1 MNRPGRIAVTGAEG
15 FVGRTLCAHLREAGH
30 AIVRLRSRTPGPGGY
45 DIHSGRIDKEALRG
59 CDAVVHLAGAP
70 IARRWNERGVLDI
83 LESRVASTDLIA
95 HALAELRNGGGPSVF
110 ICMSGINRYGT
121 RREGILTESS
131 DTREDGFLSK
141 VTSAW
146 EEAATPA
153 VKAGIRT
160 VFLRTG
166 MVLGASGGP
175 LQLMLPA
182 FRLGLGGP
190 IAGGAQAVSW
200 ITVDDLARLIL
211 WSLDRADV
219 SGPVN
224 ATAPGHLTQREFAH
238 ALGKALRRPAFLP
251 LPRWALA
258 PLGGFAKETVLSDLR
273 VRPEKALA
281 AGFTFRCPRIED
293 AFKECLRG

>member
-1 MNRPGRIAVTGAEG
+1 MGRTGRIAVTGAEG

-30 AIVRLRSRTPGPGGY
+30 EIVRLRSRTSGPGGY
-45 DIHSGRIDKEALRG
+45 DIQSGRIDKEALRG

-70 IARRWNERGVLDI
+70 IARRWNERGSLDI

-95 HALAELRNGGGPSVF
+95 HALAELRNDGGPSVF

-131 DTREDGFLSK
+131 ETKEDGFLAK
-141 VTSAW
+141 VTAAW
-146 EEAATPA
+146 EEAAAPA

-211 WSLDRADV
+211 WSLARADV

-238 ALGKALRRPAFLP
+238 ALGKALGRPAFLP

-258 PLGGFAKETVLSDLR
+258 PLGDFAKETILSDLR
-273 VRPEKALA
+273 VRPEKALT
-281 AGFTFRCPRIED
+281 AGFTFRRPRIED
-293 AFKECLRG
+293 ALKECLRA

>member
-30 AIVRLRSRTPGPGGY
+30 EIVRLRSRTDGPGGY
-45 DIHSGRIDKEALRG
+45 DIQSGRLDREALRG
-59 CDAVVHLAGAP
+59 CHAVIHLAGSP
-70 IARRWNERGVLDI
+70 IARRWNRKALLDI
-83 LESRVASTDLIA
+83 IESRVASTDLIA
-95 HALAELRNGGGPSVF
+95 HALAELRPSGGPSVL

-121 RREGILTESS
+121 RRDGILTERSE
-131 DTREDGFLSK
+131 TKEEGFLAK

-146 EEAATPA
+146 EEAADPA
-153 VKAGIRT
+153 IKAGVRT

-190 IAGGAQAVSW
+190 IAGGSQAVSW

-211 WSLDRADV
+211 WSLGRDDV

-224 ATAPGHLTQREFAH
+224 ATSPGHLTQREFAR
-238 ALGKALRRPAFLP
+238 ALGKVLGRPAFLP
-251 LPRWALA
+251 LPRWALT
-258 PLGGFAKETVLSDLR
+258 PLGDFAKETVLSDLR

-293 AFKECLRG
+293 AFKECLIG

>member
-1 MNRPGRIAVTGAEG
+1 MTRPRRIVVTGAEG

-30 AIVRLRSRTPGPGGY
+30 EIVRLRSRTVGPGGY
-45 DIHSGRIDKEALRG
+45 DIQSGSIDKDSLRG

-95 HALAELRNGGGPSVF
+95 HALAELRTGGGPSVL

-211 WSLDRADV
+211 WSLDRDDV

-238 ALGKALRRPAFLP
+238 ELGKALGRPAFLP
-251 LPRWALA
+251 LPRWMLA

-293 AFKECLRG
+293 AFQECLRG